1 MARGELPLWD
11 AVAET
16 VAGAL
21 GRPFRPGQVRPVAG
35 GDINR
40 AFRAEDGDRRCFV
53 KLNDESLGDMFQAE
67 AQGLAELA
75 AAGGPRVPH
84 VLGWGTAEGQA
95 YLVLEWLELVFVD
108 AAVSARLGE
117 ALAALH
123 GATAQAFGWH
133 RDNTIGTT
141 PQPNP
146 RETDWAAFYA
156 RHRLG
161 HQLDLLQGAAV
172 GRDLVDRG
180 RRLQDAVPALLAGHW
195 PVPSLLHGDLWG
207 GNAAALG
214 DGTPVVFDPA
224 VHYGDRECDLAM
236 TELFGGFG
244 PAFQAAYRDAWPLP
258 EGYEAVRRD
267 LYQLYH
273 LLNHCNLFGAGYA
286 ASCRRVMDRLLAEAG

>member
-1 MARGELPLWD
+1 MTGTELPLWD
-11 AVAET
+11 AVART
-16 VAGAL
+16 AAGAL
-21 GRPFRPGQVRPVAG
+21 GTPFRPTQVRPVAG

-40 AFRAEDGDRRCFV
+40 AYRAEDGALRCFV
-53 KLNDESLGDMFQAE
+53 KLNDASLVHMFEAE
-67 AQGLAELA
+67 AEGLAELS
-75 AAGGPRVPH
+75 AAGGPRVPQ
-84 VLGWGTAEGQA
+84 VLGCGTAEGQA
-95 YLVLEWLELVFVD
+95 YLVLEWLDLVPVD
-108 AAVSARLGE
+108 VAVSARLGE
-117 ALAALH
+117 ALATLH
-123 GATAQAFGWH
+123 ATTAEAFGWH

-141 PQPNP
+141 VQPNP

-161 HQLDLLQGAAV
+161 PQLDLLQAAPV
-172 GRDLVDRG
+172 GRGLVDRG
-180 RRLQDAVPALLAGHW
+180 RRLQQAVPALLAGHR

-244 PAFQAAYRDAWPLP
+244 AAFSAAYHDAWPLP

-286 ASCRRVMDRLLAEAG
+286 ASCRRVVDRLLAEVG